1 MANSRW
7 REGADSGS
15 GGQFWKTA
23 RPRLRWE
30 PWGCGRLLSLSPSLS
45 VARALCRESKW
56 FLSSPSPNPHTQHIW
71 NESTVKGGQAK
82 PIHTL
87 FATWSKLLHKALLLK
102 ASARYSSSVTIVT
115 LQILDTDIDDGEGD
129 HLQPD
134 DPGGSG
140 DSVGAQCGQWW
151 LETQGDPGHRADQGQ
166 GGQQG
171 GQALW
176 WVLWPRLLLK
186 TDFSCNMV
194 SYVPCT
200 MYIVHSK
207 AERCKD
213 V

>member
-1 MANSRW
+1 MFNWNRLCAFQTPHSCENSGFCWREIFQRKNIHEVSGNVIRLLAAWMANSRW

-56 FLSSPSPNPHTQHIW
+56 FMSSPSQNPHTQHIW
-71 NESTVKGGQAK
+71 NESTIKGGQAK

-102 ASARYSSSVTIVT
+102 ASAGYSSSVTIVT

-129 HLQPD
+129 HL
-134 DPGGSG
+134 
-140 DSVGAQCGQWW
+140 
-151 LETQGDPGHRADQGQ
+151 
-166 GGQQG
+166 
-171 GQALW
+171 
-176 WVLWPRLLLK
+176 
-186 TDFSCNMV
+186 
-194 SYVPCT
+194 
-200 MYIVHSK
+200 
-207 AERCKD
+207 
-213 V
+213 